1 MRDKNEELLIRVGY
15 LISQFKA
22 HYFIKKP
29 VEFEVTINVN
39 AKDWVDIK
47 IINMDDP
54 EQEQAQHTTIFK
66 NEDEK
71 RYKGYKNRKFK
82 CTI

>member
-1 MRDKNEELLIRVGY
+1 MRNKNEELLIRVGY
-15 LISQFKA
+15 LISRFKY

-47 IINMDDP
+47 IINMDAPD
-54 EQEQAQHTTIFK
+54 QAQHTTIFK